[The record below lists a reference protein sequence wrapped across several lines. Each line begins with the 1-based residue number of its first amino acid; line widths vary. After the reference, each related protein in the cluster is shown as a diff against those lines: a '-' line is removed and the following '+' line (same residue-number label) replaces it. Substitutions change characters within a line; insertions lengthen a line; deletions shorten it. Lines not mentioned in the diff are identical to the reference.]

1 MEEKGPWTQ
10 MCFEPRKV
18 LISQEPFP
26 KFLKVSV
33 MFCHLPKMSA
43 LQSHSLAN
51 VLPSSRKESLK
62 PLGMIASL
70 KDLMGG
76 GSSWEVMQVGGR
88 LGVCRRKSPNTLV
101 HCIHL
106 PFEYLQFPLLPARRA
121 LLWKLSWYLSTHL
134 CKDAQNSDAHRHSS
148 KLWWFDAG
156 LLSVLRGE
164 GAERQNKYWTI
175 FAFCLFS

>member
-76 GSSWEVMQVGGR
+76 AAPGRWCRWEGGLVCAEGNHLTPLFTAFISHSNIYNFPCYRQEEHCYESFPDTLAHIFVRMRKTQMLTDIVQSSGGLM
-88 LGVCRRKSPNTLV
+88 LGC
-101 HCIHL
+101 
-106 PFEYLQFPLLPARRA
+106 
-121 LLWKLSWYLSTHL
+121 
-134 CKDAQNSDAHRHSS
+134 
-148 KLWWFDAG
+148 
-156 LLSVLRGE
+156 
-164 GAERQNKYWTI
+164 
-175 FAFCLFS
+175 

>member
-1 MEEKGPWTQ
+1 

-76 GSSWEVMQVGGR
+76 GQLLGGDAGGR
-88 LGVCRRKSPNTLV
+88 EAWCVQKEIT
-101 HCIHL
+101 
-106 PFEYLQFPLLPARRA
+106 
-121 LLWKLSWYLSTHL
+121 
-134 CKDAQNSDAHRHSS
+134 
-148 KLWWFDAG
+148 
-156 LLSVLRGE
+156 
-164 GAERQNKYWTI
+164 
-175 FAFCLFS
+175 